1 VTRPHSATDPFARAL
16 LAGFIAAT
24 AAVLMFGLIWGAAL
38 LIAAHP
44 VSAPGWTAPAYT
56 WLVALPT
63 SGLVDL
69 TGPTLYQVLGLYFVA
84 GVLWAVV
91 YAQISSVWPT
101 GPEWERA
108 LMSASVPWLF
118 SSVVLLP
125 IAGGGLLG
133 LGFGAGPLPLIGSLV
148 LYAVYGVA
156 LTRLTGPVANPVLA
170 RPRAGDMQHAVSHSS
185 EVGAAA
191 GVVAGLVLGAAFG
204 IALLGISQSVGV
216 TGGLGMHP
224 LGSLVGTTF
233 VGGALGGLIG
243 SFYGLARAKASP

>member
-16 LAGFIAAT
+16 LGGFIAAT
-24 AAVLMFGLIWGAAL
+24 ATVLMFGLIWGAAL

-63 SGLVDL
+63 SELMDL
-69 TGPTLYQVLGLYFVA
+69 ARPTLYQALGLYFVA

-91 YAQISSVWPT
+91 YAQISSVWPS

-108 LMSASVPWLF
+108 VMLASVPWLL

-133 LGFGAGPLPLIGSLV
+133 LGFGAGPLPLIGSLG

-156 LTRLTGPVANPVLA
+156 LTRLTGPVGHPVVA
-170 RPRAGDMQHAVSHSS
+170 SPRAGDVQHAVSQST

-191 GVVAGLVLGAAFG
+191 GVVAGLVLGAALG
-204 IALLGISQSVGV
+204 ITLLGISQSVGV

-224 LGSLVGTTF
+224 LGSLVGSTL

-243 SFYGLARAKASP
+243 SFFGLARAEASP